1 MDKIKDFRTG
11 FSQGIAERILKGLLV
26 SGFENDADI
35 ERTLDGQE
43 SAVRGTIFK
52 ALAEYDETREEIR
65 RGSADSREN
74 LLADYTLTLA
84 ALVRL
89 KYGNRDPDIYALV
102 EKAIALAGEK

>member
-11 FSQGIAERILKGLLV
+11 FSQGIAERLLKGILV
-26 SGFENDADI
+26 SAFGNDADI
-35 ERTLDGQE
+35 ERTLMGQE
-43 SAVRGTIFK
+43 GVIRGTIFK
-52 ALAEYDETREEIR
+52 CLAEYDETREELR

>member
-11 FSQGIAERILKGLLV
+11 FSQGMTERILKGLLV
-26 SGFENDADI
+26 SGFENDGL
-35 ERTLDGQE
+35 LDLLDRQE
-43 SAVRGTIFK
+43 SAVRGTIYK

>member
-11 FSQGIAERILKGLLV
+11 FSQGVAERLLKGILV
-26 SGFENDADI
+26 SAFGNDADI
-35 ERTLDGQE
+35 EQTLMGQE
-43 SAVRGTIFK
+43 GVIRGTIFK
-52 ALAEYDETREEIR
+52 ALAEYDETREELR

-74 LLADYTLTLA
+74 RLADYTLTLA

>member
-1 MDKIKDFRTG
+1 MNRPFETEISHLADRIVK
-11 FSQGIAERILKGLLV
+11 GIIV
-26 SGFENDADI
+26 HGFENDADI
-35 ERTLDGQE
+35 ERTFDGQE

-102 EKAIALAGEK
+102 EKAIALAGQK